1 MLFPTPNI
9 STSDSNIYI
18 AYLANNIP
26 LKQTKGILYANFK
39 LARLNA

>member
-26 LKQTKGILYANFK
+26 LKQTKGINLIFFMPI
-39 LARLNA
+39 LN